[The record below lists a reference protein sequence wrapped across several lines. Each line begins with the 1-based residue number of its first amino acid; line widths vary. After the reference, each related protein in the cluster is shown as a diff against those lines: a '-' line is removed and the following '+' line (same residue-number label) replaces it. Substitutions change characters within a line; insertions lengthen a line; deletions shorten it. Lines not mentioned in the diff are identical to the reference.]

1 MDNLDS
7 CEGRDQGSCVFYG
20 CCYAE
25 VEVTVGEN
33 NLLIGQCAHPDF
45 VDDRVKIDSG
55 ICESVN

>member
-1 MDNLDS
+1 
-7 CEGRDQGSCVFYG
+7 
-20 CCYAE
+20 